1 VSTTRNDLVS
11 VVVPTYNRA
20 YCIWK
25 AIDSVR
31 RQTHGNWEVVVV
43 DDGSTDDTESV
54 IRSRYGTDPR
64 IRYIYQPN
72 RGVSAARNTGI
83 CAATGDYVAFLDSDD
98 MWTASKLEIQLICF
112 RAFPEV
118 GMVWTDFEAVNPAG
132 EVVKDRYLRTM
143 YEAYRFFPSSEGLFQ
158 RSYSLTEL
166 GKFKERPHQDARV
179 YVGNIYSQMLRGNLV
194 HTSTVLISRERIEQV
209 GGFDVNLTLSGEDYD
224 FHFRTCKCG
233 DVAFV
238 DVPSTVY
245 QLGLSDRLTQYSM
258 QISENFLKTV
268 TAAIARE
275 AGTGAFSAETVNDVL
290 AEAHAWVAEE
300 SFKRE
305 NYAEVRRHAIQAVR
319 HHNRQL
325 RLILILSLA
334 MLPGGV
340 VRRMLA
346 AYRAC
351 KRRLS
356 RHNKV
361 APALN
366 LMRQP

>member
-1 VSTTRNDLVS
+1 MSTISSDFVS

-31 RQTHGNWEVVVV
+31 RQTHGNWEIIVV

-98 MWTASKLEIQLICF
+98 MWTAWKLEIQLICF

-118 GMVWTDFEAVNPAG
+118 GLVWTDFEAVNPAG

-143 YEAYRFFPSSEGLFQ
+143 YEAYRFFPSFAGLFQ

-166 GKFKERPHQDARV
+166 EKFNERPHQDARV

-194 HTSTVLISRERIEQV
+194 HTSTVLLSRERIEQV

-224 FHFRTCKCG
+224 FHFRTCKWG

-275 AGTGAFSAETVNDVL
+275 AGTGTFSTEMVNDVL

-300 SFKRE
+300 FFKRG
-305 NYAEVRRHAIQAVR
+305 NYAEVRRHAIQALR

-340 VRRMLA
+340 VRGMLA
-346 AYRAC
+346 TYRAC

-356 RHNKV
+356 RYIK
-361 APALN
+361 APPALN